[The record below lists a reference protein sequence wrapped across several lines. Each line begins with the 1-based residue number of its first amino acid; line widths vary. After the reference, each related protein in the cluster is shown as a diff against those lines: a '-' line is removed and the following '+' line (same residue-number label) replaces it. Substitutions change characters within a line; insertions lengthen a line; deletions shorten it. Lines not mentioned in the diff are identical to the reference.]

1 MDLTFNLSYRA
12 KVVLWHLLFILCC
25 WEVIG
30 PNGCTYFLR
39 GMLNSSVLG
48 KKHCLS
54 LQAW

>member
-1 MDLTFNLSYRA
+1 MDLTFNLSQRA
-12 KVVLWHLLFILCC
+12 KGVLWYLQFILCC
-25 WEVIG
+25 WKS
-30 PNGCTYFLR
+30 YSLR